1 MSAASDE
8 ASPGLEEEIRALLAE
23 QDRHWRALDMRAL
36 FRMWDPGEVAPVYI
50 GGEYPAPIVGRGEL
64 GRHWGRL
71 GGRITMART
80 RSTLAHARPVAR
92 DVVIAVYLSEWEFET
107 ADTTLRHAGQD
118 WVSAVLR
125 HTDEGWRFIYQ
136 AESPTFNAVGSAL
149 DAATSCA
156 GRDDD

>member
-1 MSAASDE
+1 VTAASDE
-8 ASPGLEEEIRALLAE
+8 TSPGLEAEIRALLAE

-36 FRMWDPGEVAPVYI
+36 FRMWDPAEAAPVYI

-80 RSTLAHARPVAR
+80 LSTLAHISPVAR
-92 DVVIAVYLSEWEFET
+92 DIVIAVYLSEWEFET
-107 ADTTLRHAGQD
+107 ADTTLRHTGQD

-125 HTDEGWRFIYQ
+125 FTQEGWRFIYQ
-136 AESPTFNAVGSAL
+136 SESPTFNAGRSAL
-149 DAATSCA
+149 DAATSRA